1 MADGNMINSA
11 DKWNLN
17 HTYDKV
23 KDMSNSGKYVE
34 SVKLA
39 EKGLSMACQT
49 NDKIWV
55 QKFDNILVDMINQHN
70 KVKFSEQQTNEKAI
84 YNIKAHKRVR
94 SSEKDLT
101 KIKGIG
107 ASVEKKLIAASIET
121 IHQLASL
128 KPKDLTKVKGFG
140 LPLAKRL
147 IEEAQTY
154 LNKTY
159 SENKIIPAT
168 KEKIQEKLLKKVNDD
183 VQLNKKNEIRKNQL
197 QSNGLVKYLV
207 EKVPDNPN
215 NEIEFDKNID
225 EDFEKIEDLSLKEG
239 EEEKIFKAENDQIT
253 FPDTKIC
260 NTLEATKQINQKEQE
275 FNKHYNG
282 KTSFSDENAIYLNLE
297 KDNEFEFEY
306 DKELEEGTFNYN
318 NNDEEY
324 PPGELRDY
332 NNSEQHLIN
341 PFVETNYSINEYES
355 EKLEKILVKSRIKNI
370 EKVLKSLNYRIVQKN
385 SNLLNNIS
393 KDIDLLAFKTQQI
406 NNQVSLLLMF
416 PIKFRNLK
424 GNLIISNNH
433 IDYNPYNQ
441 DLKIN
446 ERINQLII
454 GDFDN
459 KLSISQENVFQS
471 IIYEGNLFNF
481 FEKSIN
487 KRITVEKTTNNKRL
501 FIRSGTM
508 MFKVIVDPIFI
519 CENEPAFLE
528 KPIKFPYQK
537 NSNLHILK
545 IDNLSDL
552 IHFLEKKYFLIES
565 HTAQK
570 NSISYYFNALTK
582 FRLTIRNYSIPFLLY
597 GTLFC
602 FVILLQ
608 YLFLINTLTNLGY
621 AAMGIYVIILWYSY
635 FRFSKTQ
642 KEIIEE
648 YNTPYYQR
656 KIHVDE
662 TDLTIIKDEIS
673 TELLDQFIYECL
685 GKNIEF
691 SITAKIEEEKI
702 DNLIYNFKRNKE
714 TAPMKIGEE
723 INTNNEQ
730 IFESNEM
737 KDKLISKY
745 SSFLED

>member
-1 MADGNMINSA
+1 MADGNTINSI

-17 HTYDKV
+17 HTYEKV

-34 SVKLA
+34 SVRLA
-39 EKGLSMACQT
+39 EIGLSMAYQT
-49 NDKIWV
+49 NDKIWI

-84 YNIKAHKRVR
+84 Y
-94 SSEKDLT
+94 
-101 KIKGIG
+101 
-107 ASVEKKLIAASIET
+107 
-121 IHQLASL
+121 
-128 KPKDLTKVKGFG
+128 KV
-140 LPLAKRL
+140 
-147 IEEAQTY
+147 
-154 LNKTY
+154 
-159 SENKIIPAT
+159 
-168 KEKIQEKLLKKVNDD
+168 KEKIQEKILKKVSDEG
-183 VQLNKKNEIRKNQL
+183 QLNKKNEIRKNQL
-197 QSNGLVKYLV
+197 QSNGLVKFLV
-207 EKVPDNPN
+207 EKVSDNPN
-215 NEIEFDKNID
+215 NEIEIDKKLD
-225 EDFEKIEDLSLKEG
+225 EKFEKIEDLSLKEE
-239 EEEKIFKAENDQIT
+239 EEEKIFEAEDDQIT
-253 FPDTKIC
+253 IPGTKIC

-282 KTSFSDENAIYLNLE
+282 KTSFSDENAIYLNLK

-306 DKELEEGTFNYN
+306 DQELEEGTFNYN

-416 PIKFRNLK
+416 PIKFCNLK

-471 IIYEGNLFNF
+471 VIYEGNLFNF

-487 KRITVEKTTNNKRL
+487 KRITVEKTRNNKRL
-501 FIRSGTM
+501 FIRYGTM

-528 KPIKFPYQK
+528 KSIKFPYQK
-537 NSNLHILK
+537 KSNLHIVK
-545 IDNLSDL
+545 IDDLSDL

-565 HTAQK
+565 HTEQK

-582 FRLTIRNYSIPFLLY
+582 FRITIRNYSIPFLLY
-597 GTLFC
+597 GTLLC

-635 FRFSKTQ
+635 YRFSKTQ
-642 KEIIEE
+642 KEIIED

-656 KIHVDE
+656 KIQVDE

-702 DNLIYNFKRNKE
+702 DNLISNFKRNKE
-714 TAPMKIGEE
+714 AAPMKIEEE